1 MKQNEKIG
9 DCGKLNTNWMFEE
22 VKESSLISKDAIVA
36 ALLCFF
42 RVVLLEI
49 NTDI

>member
-9 DCGKLNTNWMFEE
+9 DCGELNTNWMFDE
-22 VKESSLISKDAIVA
+22 VKESLLISKDVIVA
-36 ALLCFF
+36 TLFFF